1 MSTWAIACL
10 LGALKFYVYASP
22 VSSSISGSVPTTA
35 SNLFINLTTLGTPLP
50 TCIQPRASTD
60 PPAAQISSSLAS
72 PSVVEKSCNGT
83 TASVARVGAVE
94 IVYYNSGAYYFNITR
109 LAMLHLPVVL
119 ASYCPQQFQNIIDTC
134 VVQQSFWGG
143 WITRDGVNWSV
154 FNFDYPQNPL
164 PLPIQHSSLAA
175 YSLLPTASTM
185 SSQASKS
192 GTETSASAES
202 TGSASTSNSATLT
215 SQSLASSGSM
225 TISLSGSSNTSPST
239 SGESETGSSLSS
251 SLEAATSQEAD
262 GTSQTTTSTQQS
274 SVSSAAMSS
283 SSTEIVLPSSSPGA
297 SGSTANT
304 VPPQQGTSAPGSPVS
319 TGTGTTSGSYSEAES
334 AGSQTESSSDGVAA
348 APSGPSLTTNQGS
361 STESTTAV
369 TRSTSTAVASNSVT
383 LQTSGT
389 LLPGV
394 YPTKS
399 AVSTTLSQVGGSQ
412 SAATTTPAA
421 SSGVL
426 IGAGGIPQL
435 TGPTTITPDY
445 SIINAFASGVS
456 TTTLSASNGAVLVY
470 GMQTFADLTTLT
482 GGPILVQTSVTET
495 ESDGH
500 HTVFIGG
507 VWVGPG
513 GRYWGPPGLP
523 KLEAPGIHLPK
534 IRPPCIWP
542 FCSGHVTDN
551 GGGGGDPG
559 GDPPPA
565 NDPDPD
571 DPKTQSE
578 QNESQRNSE
587 SEQKTSMAS
596 TSDINTSQ
604 SSAMTSATTSQSSL
618 SSSISTTPSISSST
632 PSSMSS
638 SSSSSSSA
646 SSSSSDS
653 INGTISLPDQG
664 YVYTTMELSDAMSWS
679 AAVQSQLIG
688 LVIPTGPLWA
698 PTDSAESAEQA
709 HATDSF
715 SFDIALPSGFLVA
728 EPSGTSQAVDE
739 RTSATQSNTPGTG
752 LSLLPSTPTL
762 TTPTTSSVAVAPSSP
777 ASTPAAPSPSPS
789 PPPPSPS
796 PPPPPPPPPAPS
808 LAIIIWRQDD
818 CSDLFC
824 ESEARVF
831 DIAAGAQS
839 SVNPCTDGQVDYS
852 YQFPADEANDNSNYA
867 ISFGKFTTHN
877 IKDVSYTGSNLHVGK
892 LTGTGLPGGSVQC
905 EIPQPVA
912 TSCSSPHDIDADDQ
926 TPIAYCAW

>member
-10 LGALKFYVYASP
+10 LGALKIYVYASP

-35 SNLFINLTTLGTPLP
+35 SNLFINLTTLGTALP

-72 PSVVEKSCNGT
+72 ASVVEKSCNST
-83 TASVARVGAVE
+83 TAGVARVGAVE
-94 IVYYNSGAYYFNITR
+94 IVYYNSGAYYLNITR
-109 LAMLHLPVVL
+109 LAMLHSPVVL

-154 FNFDYPQNPL
+154 SNFDYPQNLL
-164 PLPIQHSSLAA
+164 PLPIQNSSLAA
-175 YSLLPTASTM
+175 SSLLATTSTM
-185 SSQASKS
+185 SSQASNS
-192 GTETSASAES
+192 GTDTSASAES
-202 TGSASTSNSATLT
+202 IGSVFTPNSATLT

-225 TISLSGSSNTSPST
+225 PISLSESSNTPPST
-239 SGESETGSSLSS
+239 PGESETGSRLSS

-262 GTSQTTTSTQQS
+262 GTSQTITSTQQS
-274 SVSSAAMSS
+274 SVSSAAMTS
-283 SSTEIVLPSSSPGA
+283 SSTEIVLPSSSSGA
-297 SGSTANT
+297 PGSTANT
-304 VPPQQGTSAPGSPVS
+304 VPPQQGTSPLGSPVS
-319 TGTGTTSGSYSEAES
+319 TGTGTTSGSNGEAES
-334 AGSQTESSSDGVAA
+334 AGSQTELSSGGIAA

-369 TRSTSTAVASNSVT
+369 AGSTSTAVPSNSVT
-383 LQTSGT
+383 NQTSGT

-394 YPTKS
+394 YPAKS
-399 AVSTTLSQVGGSQ
+399 AVSTTLSHVGGSQ
-412 SAATTTPAA
+412 SAATTIPAT

-445 SIINAFASGVS
+445 SIINAFAPDVS

-470 GMQTFADLTTLT
+470 GMQTFPDLTTLT

-495 ESDGH
+495 QSDGH

-507 VWVGPG
+507 IWVGPG

-565 NDPDPD
+565 NDPDRDPD

-604 SSAMTSATTSQSSL
+604 SSAMTSATTSHSSL
-618 SSSISTTPSISSST
+618 SSSVSTTNSISSST
-632 PSSMSS
+632 PSSMSTS
-638 SSSSSSSA
+638 TISSSA

-653 INGTISLPDQG
+653 TNGTISLPDQG
-664 YVYTTMELSDAMSWS
+664 FVYTTMALSDAMSWS

-698 PTDSAESAEQA
+698 PTDSTESAEQA
-709 HATDSF
+709 HATDTF
-715 SFDIALPSGFLVA
+715 SFDIALPSGSLVT

-739 RTSATQSNTPGTG
+739 STSATQSNTPGTG

-762 TTPTTSSVAVAPSSP
+762 ATPTTSSVAVAPSSP
-777 ASTPAAPSPSPS
+777 ASTPAAPSPSP
-789 PPPPSPS
+789 
-796 PPPPPPPPPAPS
+796 APS

-818 CSDLFC
+818 CNDLFC

-839 SVNPCTDGQVDYS
+839 SVNPCSDGQVDYS
-852 YQFPADEANDNSNYA
+852 YQFPVSEANDNSNYA
-867 ISFGKFTTHN
+867 ISFGKFTTHK

-892 LTGTGLPGGSVQC
+892 LTGTELPGGSVQC
-905 EIPQPVA
+905 EIPRPVA

-926 TPIAYCAW
+926 TPIAYCEW